1 MADMNLT
8 PARANLTPKIW
19 ARDFFNEYVRANPFA
34 QYMGTAVSDMI
45 QVREDLT
52 TKNGDRIVFP
62 AIRRAKGAGVQ
73 GNQLLEGNEEL
84 MDLRSMELP
93 ITFFRH
99 AIAVSE
105 WDEQK
110 SVVELL
116 VAAKDLLTTWA
127 LEKMRFDIILA
138 LGNITGNGNV
148 SVPFAAATAAQ
159 RDFWFANNIDRV
171 LVGGSKGNS
180 YSAGTTPSTVA
191 AALAKI
197 NNTYSTDTTPG
208 GRISG
213 RTVSLAKRMAKTAS
227 PRIRPITVKNS
238 ANGTAQEWFVLFL
251 NSWQFRD
258 FRDDPRVQDAQK
270 LALERGKDNPIFS
283 GGDLIWD
290 QVIVREVP
298 EMATIPGAGAGG
310 IDVAAGYMCG
320 AQALGIAWGM
330 RYTPI
335 RNVRDYGHTTGVGVK
350 EMRGIDKL
358 RFGRDPA
365 DDTGTPIDQG
375 MLTLFNASVGDA

>member
-34 QYMGTAVSDMI
+34 QYMGTAVWDMI

-93 ITFFRH
+93 ITLFRH

-116 VAAKDLLTTWA
+116 VAARDLLTTWA

-138 LGNITGNGNV
+138 LGNITGNNNA
-148 SVPFAAATAAQ
+148 SIPFAAATAAQ
-159 RDFWFANNIDRV
+159 RDAWLANNIDRV
-171 LVGGSKGNS
+171 VVGGSKGNTNP
-180 YSAGTTPSTVA
+180 AVMAT
-191 AALAKI
+191 ALAKV
-197 NNTYSTDTTPG
+197 NNAYSTDTTPG

-213 RTVSLAKRMAKTAS
+213 RTVSLAKRQAKVAS
-227 PRIRPITVKNS
+227 PRIRPITVKNTG
-238 ANGTAQEWFVLFL
+238 NGTAQEWFVLFL

-258 FRDDPRVQDAQK
+258 FRNDPAVQDAQK
-270 LALERGKDNPIFS
+270 LALERGKDNPLFS

-298 EMATIPGAGAGG
+298 EMPQIAGAGAGG

-320 AQALGIAWGM
+320 AQALGVAWGM
-330 RYTPI
+330 RSTPI

-375 MLTLFNASVGDA
+375 MLTLFNASVADA